1 MEKENLTR
9 RSNNRTVQY
18 FIVGKE
24 MKQSELNENIWK
36 RRERTDRTERRNK
49 QIGRELMKEDSE
61 VV

>member
-36 RRERTDRTERRNK
+36 RRERTDRTERRNETD
-49 QIGRELMKEDSE
+49 RTELMKEDSE